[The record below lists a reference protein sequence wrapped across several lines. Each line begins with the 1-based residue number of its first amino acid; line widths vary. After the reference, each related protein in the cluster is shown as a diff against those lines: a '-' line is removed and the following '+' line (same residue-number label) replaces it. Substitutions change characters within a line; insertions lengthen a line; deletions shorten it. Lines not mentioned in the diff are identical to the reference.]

1 MLYLYITFSSLTSLF
16 NIISKSDLNIATS
29 FTGESLK
36 YMIFLSLKQKRENA
50 QYRFKAKNEGRT
62 KSVF

>member
-1 MLYLYITFSSLTSLF
+1 MLYLCITFSSLTYLF

-29 FTGESLK
+29 FNGESLK
-36 YMIFLSLKQKRENA
+36 YMIFLSLRQKRENA
-50 QYRFKAKNEGRT
+50 QYRLKVKNEGRT